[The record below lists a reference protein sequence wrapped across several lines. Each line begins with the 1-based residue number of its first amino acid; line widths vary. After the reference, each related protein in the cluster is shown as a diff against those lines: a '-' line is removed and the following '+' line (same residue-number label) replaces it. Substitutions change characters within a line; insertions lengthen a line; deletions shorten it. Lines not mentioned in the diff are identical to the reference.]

1 MNMEKELAKEYIKLG
16 FSNSRKDLKR
26 MTEIETK
33 VEKNGD
39 WNKFSKHTV
48 DNLIGQLLGGK

>member
-26 MTEIETK
+26 MTEIEAK

>member
-1 MNMEKELAKEYIKLG
+1 MEKELAKEYIKLG

-26 MTEIETK
+26 MTEIEAK